1 MGLKELLEQ
10 RKARIALLPE
20 KNDYLLTSDGRG
32 IRGMLGKVEVE
43 ELYRKMDSEPS
54 RYVDLSRLDSL
65 SGYLA
70 TLIAHDYSAMTP
82 QMWNTVYEKNGI
94 NIRNIMVVANPKDIQ
109 EIFSQLKSDKKYL
122 GGGAG
127 VGFKDAILSR
137 LDKTVPSDISSSNII
152 VNENGALVG
161 YNTDAEG
168 LMRSMN
174 DRAAKLKISLDH
186 VVVVGAGGV
195 AKQFTRQLIASGV
208 KHVSIVNRTV
218 EKARAIAESLN
229 AQHGEGTAD
238 AYGEDE
244 IGRIFEKSVP
254 DAFVNTSDKG
264 GDSLPDGTMFSGGTM
279 ETARDVV
286 RLAKAKNPRTLYVD
300 ILLTKGGTSS
310 GSLRLLSSEG
320 IGNEYLLDGK
330 PMVLYQAIP
339 AYRKVEKAHL
349 GLHVSIGDGELLEMF
364 SKSVMVNLPRDEMAF
379 RQIYFHLLRSRSLT
393 TVFRPRDMIKDSVRS
408 YSVGDRVTAR
418 VLKNVGVDWAKV
430 PPVFLDGEEFP
441 LQITEVT
448 AKRIGDL
455 SIADFE
461 GSSPDVK
468 DRNGLIYQ
476 LGLIY
481 NLSVDELSDDTIVTR
496 IEFEYLE

>member
-1 MGLKELLEQ
+1 MGLKELLANK
-10 RKARIALLPE
+10 KARIALLPG
-20 KNDYLLTSDGRG
+20 KNDYLLTSDGKQLRS
-32 IRGMLGKVEVE
+32 MVGKVEVE
-43 ELYRKMDSEPS
+43 ELYRRIDSEPS

-65 SGYLA
+65 SGYLT

-82 QMWNTVYEKNGI
+82 QMWNTVYEKHDI
-94 NIRNIMVVANPKDIQ
+94 NIRNIMVVASPKDIQ
-109 EIFSQLKSDKKYL
+109 EIFSQLKSDRKYL

-127 VGFKDAILSR
+127 VGFKDAILPHLDR
-137 LDKTVPSDISSSNII
+137 LSPSDISSSNII
-152 VNENGALVG
+152 VNENGSLVG

-174 DRAAKLKISLDH
+174 DRAAKLKIDLNH

-195 AKQFTRQLIASGV
+195 AKQFARQLISSGV

-218 EKARAIAESLN
+218 EKAQRIAESLN
-229 AQHGEGTAD
+229 SQHGEGTAE

-244 IGRIFEKSVP
+244 IEKIFNTSVP

-264 GDSLPDGTMFSGGTM
+264 GDSLPDGTMFSGGSM
-279 ETARDVV
+279 EKAREIV
-286 RLAKAKNPRTLYVD
+286 RLAKARNPRMLYVD

-320 IGNEYLLDGK
+320 ISNAYLLDGK

-339 AYRKVEKAHL
+339 AYRKVEKAHQL
-349 GLHVSIGDGELLEMF
+349 LHASIGDGELLDLF
-364 SKSVMVNLPRDEMAF
+364 SKSVLVNLPRDEMAF
-379 RQIYFHLLRSRSLT
+379 RQVYLHLLRSRLLT
-393 TVFRPRDMIKDSVRS
+393 TVFRPRNMVQDNIRS
-408 YSVGDRVTAR
+408 YVVGDSVTAR
-418 VLKNVGVDWAKV
+418 ILNNVGADWAKV
-430 PPVFLDGEEFP
+430 APIFLDSEEFSI
-441 LQITEVT
+441 QITDVV

-455 SIADFE
+455 SSADFE

-468 DRNGLIYQ
+468 DKNGLIYH

-481 NLSVDELSDDTIVTR
+481 NLSVNELTDDTIVTK
-496 IEFEYLE
+496 ITFEYL